1 VISASVYI
9 AVCSARNRIR
19 VRLRRLREPRYLVGA
34 IVGVAYFY
42 FAVFARGRR
51 PGVRI
56 GPNAQRPSFPPAFQ
70 MATSSLGGIL
80 MLAAAAGAWVASAK
94 SSLLDFSQAET
105 EFLFP
110 APVSRRQLLVH
121 RIIRSQIGSLIAS
134 LFISLFATPVSG
146 FGRLRLAAGFW
157 LLLVTM
163 RLYYAGVTLT
173 RARLRAASPA
183 ARTAAWIPIGLL
195 FGAVLIVGLN
205 VARELSQRISGPA
218 EFFVHVARATS
229 TGLPSL
235 VLWPF
240 TTLLRTPFTS
250 SIDTFLPA
258 FGGSLLVLAG
268 VTAWVLV
275 SDSMFDAVAGRGGG
289 VQERPDD
296 LAARAPARARSTGW
310 TLPLTGRPELA
321 LFWKGA
327 TEAIRGVNAKT
338 LRYLVPALFGI
349 GGGTF
354 GLMAANR
361 LRGPASAVAVVAAL
375 VAAAAIVFGPQIARS
390 DLRTDFEH
398 LDLLKTWPVR
408 AADVIRGE
416 MAWPVLVVSAVAWVA
431 VVVAALF
438 SGTALPTVSF
448 VSRWSFAIAAAFAG
462 PALIAAQFAFH
473 NTATILFPAWVQ
485 LGSQRTRG
493 IDAMGQ
499 RLIMLAAVVVSLVVF
514 AIPGALAGGIL
525 WVIFHRLI
533 GDVVYV
539 PAAIAFAVVVLV
551 EVLAVTE
558 MLGPAYERIDVTSI
572 ERGET

>member
-1 VISASVYI
+1 MLLGVQTVGFPNFFTISGPGSPSVLTNMIVSIEQHVEWITECIELPAARQGYRDRGDARGAGRMGRPREQVADRDHFTAPRATRGTSATTSRGSRRSSASAAARSASWRPI
-9 AVCSARNRIR
+9 GCAV
-19 VRLRRLREPRYLVGA
+19 P
-34 IVGVAYFY
+34 
-42 FAVFARGRR
+42 RR
-51 PGVRI
+51 PSRSSLHSS
-56 GPNAQRPSFPPAFQ
+56 PQRPS
-70 MATSSLGGIL
+70 SL
-80 MLAAAAGAWVASAK
+80 ARRS
-94 SSLLDFSQAET
+94 
-105 EFLFP
+105 P
-110 APVSRRQLLVH
+110 AP
-121 RIIRSQIGSLIAS
+121 
-134 LFISLFATPVSG
+134 
-146 FGRLRLAAGFW
+146 
-157 LLLVTM
+157 
-163 RLYYAGVTLT
+163 
-173 RARLRAASPA
+173 
-183 ARTAAWIPIGLL
+183 
-195 FGAVLIVGLN
+195 
-205 VARELSQRISGPA
+205 
-218 EFFVHVARATS
+218 TS
-229 TGLPSL
+229 
-235 VLWPF
+235 
-240 TTLLRTPFTS
+240 
-250 SIDTFLPA
+250 A
-258 FGGSLLVLAG
+258 
-268 VTAWVLV
+268 
-275 SDSMFDAVAGRGGG
+275 
-289 VQERPDD
+289 
-296 LAARAPARARSTGW
+296 
-310 TLPLTGRPELA
+310 
-321 LFWKGA
+321 
-327 TEAIRGVNAKT
+327 
-338 LRYLVPALFGI
+338 
-349 GGGTF
+349 
-354 GLMAANR
+354 
-361 LRGPASAVAVVAAL
+361 
-375 VAAAAIVFGPQIARS
+375 
-390 DLRTDFEH
+390 TDFEH